1 MNFQINLAT
10 RVYVDFQKINLLI
23 TLAFALILIWIA
35 FNFYSFLSVADEIDR
50 FSDLK
55 AGVAAKSGAKSVSE
69 ADYSKLLTNIK
80 FANTVLIKRSY
91 DWLNLLDNLEQVV
104 PDSVSLRALEPS
116 DKGQTIK
123 LSGSAI
129 NFASVRKFIEN
140 LESSK
145 KFADIFL
152 TEHSTVTVNK
162 QSKGINFTVTCKVL
176 I

>member
-23 TLAFALILIWIA
+23 TLAIAVISIWIA
-35 FNFYSFLSVADEIDR
+35 FNFYSLLTVADEIKR

-55 AGVAAKSGAKSVSE
+55 AGAMTGAKNVSE
-69 ADYSKLLTNIK
+69 ADYNRLLTNIK
-80 FANTVLIKRSY
+80 FANTILIKRSY
-91 DWLNLLDNLEQVV
+91 DWLNLLDHLELVV
-104 PDSVSLRALEPS
+104 PDGVSLRGLEPT
-116 DKGQTIK
+116 DKGQAIK

-129 NFASVRKFIEN
+129 NFVSVRKFIEN

-145 KFADIFL
+145 KFADIYL
-152 TEHSTVTVNK
+152 TEHSTVTVGK